1 MGCSCRSKKAT
12 TAATEN
18 TSVDIKHLA
27 EYDAATEALANDLP
41 QCYEC
46 AKKHLGRAQIFF
58 EEYHTG
64 YPQHIKNLMC
74 SLQVAEDEV
83 RRAYLNWCR
92 ILAHLDMAANE
103 LLGND
108 INGKRLK
115 KDHVDLAAKIREAR
129 LNLGSDP
136 LYVPDFGELL
146 TAIQKLEY
154 QDMVTV

>member
-1 MGCSCRSKKAT
+1 MSCACRKSKQ
-12 TAATEN
+12 TASAEEPRVTKIE
-18 TSVDIKHLA
+18 HLA
-27 EYDAATEALANDLP
+27 EYDAVAEALANDLP

-46 AKKHLGRAQIFF
+46 AKKHLSRAQIFF

-74 SLQVAEDEV
+74 SLRVAEEEV
-83 RRAYLNWCR
+83 RRAYLDWCK

-115 KDHVDLAAKIREAR
+115 KDHVDLAAKIREVR
-129 LNLGSDP
+129 LKLGSDP
-136 LYVPDFGELL
+136 LYVPDFDSLL
-146 TAIQKLEY
+146 VSVQLLAL
-154 QDMVTV
+154 VAL

>member
-1 MGCSCRSKKAT
+1 MSCICHKNTAT
-12 TAATEN
+12 ASVSTEADD
-18 TSVDIKHLA
+18 VHLA
-27 EYDAATEALANDLP
+27 EHDPVTEAAANDLP

-46 AKKHLGRAQIFF
+46 AKKHLSRAQIFF

-74 SLQVAEDEV
+74 SLRVAEEEV

-108 INGKRLK
+108 VNGLRLQKR
-115 KDHVDLAAKIREAR
+115 HIDLACKIREVR
-129 LNLGSDP
+129 LNLSADP
-136 LYVPDFGELL
+136 LYIPDFDTLL
-146 TAIQKLEY
+146 TSTQALMFT
-154 QDMVTV
+154 D

>member
-1 MGCSCRSKKAT
+1 MGCNCRSKKAT
-12 TAATEN
+12 TTTTEN
-18 TSVDIKHLA
+18 TTVDIKHLA

-83 RRAYLNWCR
+83 RRAYIDWCK

-136 LYVPDFGELL
+136 LYVPDFDGLL
-146 TAIQKLEY
+146 VEVQLLSLR
-154 QDMVTV
+154 QL